1 MKYTTGPRRIAM
13 WSGPRNISTAMMRA
27 WENRGDT
34 VVVDEPFYAYYLAQS
49 GRQHPGRDEVL
60 SAQSCDWRT
69 VVGELAAPLP
79 EGITI
84 QYQKQMTHH
93 LDESVAL
100 DWLDGLQ
107 NCFLIRRP
115 RNMLASLLRVLP
127 DAGIDETGL
136 PQQRRLFEH
145 VRAASGVVPPVID
158 SADVLRD
165 PAATL
170 SALCRALEVDFSDNM
185 LYWPAGPRDSDG
197 VWARFWYASVE
208 RSTGFAPYRPAE
220 PEIPPAK
227 HDVLAQ
233 CEVHYAAMAQY
244 RLEAS

>member
-1 MKYTTGPRRIAM
+1 MKHAAAPKRIAM

-27 WENRGDT
+27 WENRSDT
-34 VVVDEPFYAYYLAQS
+34 IVVDEPFYACYLAQS
-49 GRQHPGRDEVL
+49 GHDHPGRDEVMAAL
-60 SAQSCDWRT
+60 SCDWRT
-69 VVGELAAPLP
+69 VISQLASPLP
-79 EGITI
+79 DGITI

-93 LDESVAL
+93 LDDSVSL
-100 DWLDGLQ
+100 DWLDSVQ

-145 VRAASGVVPPVID
+145 VRAATGVVPPVID

-165 PAATL
+165 PAGTLAT
-170 SALCRALEVDFSDNM
+170 LCRALAVDFSEKM
-185 LYWPAGPRDSDG
+185 LHWPAGPRDSDG

-208 RSTGFAPYRPAE
+208 RSTGFAPYRQAE

-227 HDVLAQ
+227 NDVLAQ
-233 CEVHYAAMAQY
+233 CEEHYEVMAQY
-244 RLEAS
+244 RLEAT